1 MIRAALVLLLALALS
16 AHALAGEGAE
26 SSPVVAVDVH
36 PVRVELASPYASVQV
51 LLFGRSEDGDVRDVT
66 RDAELVAASPHVS
79 VDERGLVRPLE
90 PGRGALRYRIGE
102 VEVEVPYAVEDI
114 ASTPPPTFTGDVMP
128 ILSRSGCNTGSCHGS
143 AQGKNGF
150 QLSLRG
156 YDPIADFRALTD
168 DLEGRRVDRVVP
180 ARSLFLLKPTAE
192 VPHEGGQAIAPGSV
206 AHRLLADWVA
216 DGARMAAGAPDL
228 VSIRV
233 VPEDP
238 VLALPGLQQQF
249 AVLATYADGTE
260 RDVTARAFVE
270 VGDIEVTSVD
280 DRGLVTALRR
290 GESAILARYEGRY
303 DATSLFVMGDRDGWA
318 WTPEPARN
326 GIDEL
331 VNAKL
336 ERIRSQ
342 ASPLCTD
349 AEFLRRVTLDLTGR
363 PPAPADVE
371 AFLLDSRTSEQK
383 RDETID
389 RLVGSAPFVEHWT
402 NRWCDLLLVNDR
414 YLGREGSRRVREWVR
429 AQVASNAPYDAF
441 ARALLDSSGATFDNP
456 PAAYHKVLRE
466 PDAAM
471 ENTTQLFLGVRF
483 NCNKCHDHPFERW
496 TRDQHWDLAA
506 YFGQVGRR
514 DVEGSSRLA
523 STAVTRA
530 ATENEEIFDL
540 DEGEVVDPDTGV
552 TRVPAFPFDHGG
564 EIPADGT
571 RRARLAAWVTAGE
584 NPLFARSYVNRIW
597 SYFLG
602 RGIIHPVDDI
612 RASNPPSHPEL
623 LDRLTD
629 EFVASGFDTRALMKR
644 ILHSRTYQRSV
655 ATNRWN
661 EGDDVNFAHGLARR
675 LPAETLFDAV
685 HTAAGSRPRL
695 PGARRGTRAS
705 ELVGPRVEAPDG
717 FLGLFGRP
725 PRESVCECE
734 RATGLS
740 LGHALN
746 LVNGPTVA
754 DALEDPD
761 GALAELARYES
772 DPAAIVRELYL
783 RFLCRPPTNAEV
795 AALVPTFDAAVPAN
809 LLALTP
815 ERLARARA
823 DRAQWEATQ
832 VPHTWTPLVPDSA
845 RSAGGASLSVAED
858 GAVLAS
864 GEDPEKDTTTLV
876 AFAGD
881 GPITGLRLEV
891 LPHATLPAGGPGRA
905 ENGNF
910 VLQELRVAAVSALD
924 PTKTKTLRL
933 RGATADFSQNGWPVA
948 AAVDGNPG
956 TGWAVMPRFDEPHTA
971 VFEVAEDVG
980 FEGGTLLV
988 ATLVQDYGS
997 RHVIGHLRL
1006 STTADARPI
1015 RHLML
1020 TEEERLALRTPAAER
1035 TDEQAAA
1042 VHRRYLRTV
1051 PELVDEV
1058 RLGATQDLAWALVNS
1073 PAFLFNR

>member
-1 MIRAALVLLLALALS
+1 MIRAAVTLLLTLALTG
-16 AHALAGEGAE
+16 AATGGEGAK
-26 SSPVVAVDVH
+26 SAVITSVDVH
-36 PVRVELASPYASVQV
+36 PARVDLSSPYASVQL
-51 LLFGRSEDGDVRDVT
+51 LLFGRTEDGKVLDVT
-66 RDAELVAASPHVS
+66 RDAELTGAGTHVT
-79 VDERGLVRPLE
+79 VDERGLVRPVE
-90 PGRGALRYRIGE
+90 PGRGTLRFRIDD
-102 VEVEVPYAVEDI
+102 VEVEVPYSVDDLAQ
-114 ASTPPPTFTGDVMP
+114 APPPTFAGDVMP
-128 ILSRSGCNTGSCHGS
+128 ILSRASCNSGSCHGS

-156 YDPIADFRALTD
+156 YDPVADFRALTD

-192 VPHEGGQAIAPGSV
+192 VPHEGGQAIAPDSV

-216 DGARMAAGAPDL
+216 DGARMEAEDAEL

-238 VLALPGLQQQF
+238 VLSVPGLQQQF
-249 AVLATYADGTE
+249 AILATYSDGRE
-260 RDVTARAFVE
+260 RDVSARAFVE

-303 DATSLFVMGDRDGWA
+303 AATSLFVMGDREGWT

-326 GIDEL
+326 WIDEL

-336 ERIRSQ
+336 QRIRSQ
-342 ASPLCTD
+342 ASPQCTD
-349 AEFLRRVTLDLTGR
+349 AEFLRRLSLDLTGQ
-363 PPAPADVE
+363 PPTPAEVE
-371 AFLLDSRTSEQK
+371 AFLLDARPSQRK
-383 RDETID
+383 RDEMID
-389 RLVGSAPFVEHWT
+389 RLVGGAPFVEHWT
-402 NRWCDLLLVNDR
+402 NRWCDLLLVNDKN
-414 YLGREGSRRVREWVR
+414 LGREGSRRLREWVR
-429 AQVASNAPYDAF
+429 GQVASNAPYDGF
-441 ARALLDSSGATFDNP
+441 ARAVLDSSGATFDNP

-514 DVEGSSRLA
+514 DVEGSRRLA
-523 STAVTRA
+523 STAVTRG
-530 ATENEEIFDL
+530 ATENEEIYDR

-552 TRVPAFPFDHGG
+552 TRVPAFPYQHGG
-564 EIPADGT
+564 DVPADGT

-584 NPLFARSYVNRIW
+584 NPLFARSYVNRLW

-629 EFVASGFDTRALMKR
+629 EFVASGFDTRALMKL
-644 ILHSRTYQRSV
+644 ILRSRTYQRSIE
-655 ATNRWN
+655 TNRWN

-685 HTAAGSRPRL
+685 HSATGSRPRL
-695 PGARRGTRAS
+695 PGARPGTRAG
-705 ELVGPRVEAPDG
+705 ELVGPDVEAPDG

-754 DALEDPD
+754 DAIEDPE
-761 GALAELARYES
+761 GALTDLARYEK
-772 DPAAIVRELYL
+772 DPAAIVRELYM
-783 RFLCRPPTNAEV
+783 RFLCRPPSDAEV
-795 AALVPTFDAAVPAN
+795 AALVPSFDAGVPAN

-815 ERLARARA
+815 DQLARTRTARA
-823 DRAQWEATQ
+823 EWEATQ
-832 VPHTWTPLVPDSA
+832 VPHAWTRLVPDSA
-845 RSAGGASLSVAED
+845 RSAGGATLTIAED

-864 GEDPEKDTTTLV
+864 DANPEKDTTTLV

-891 LPHATLPAGGPGRA
+891 LPHESLAAGGPGRA

-910 VLQELRVAAVSALD
+910 VLHELRVAAVSALD
-924 PTKTKTLRL
+924 PTKTKPLKLRS
-933 RGATADFSQNGWPVA
+933 ATADFSQGGWPVA
-948 AAVDGNPG
+948 AAVDGNAG
-956 TGWAVMPRFDEPHTA
+956 TGWAVSARFGEPHTA

-988 ATLVQDYGS
+988 ATLVQNYGS
-997 RHVIGHLRL
+997 KHVIGHLRL
-1006 STTADARPI
+1006 STTGDPRPV
-1015 RHLML
+1015 RHLAL
-1020 TEEERLALRTPAAER
+1020 TEDERVALRTPAAER
-1035 TDEQAAA
+1035 TDEQRA
-1042 VHRRYLRTV
+1042 VIHRRYVRTA
-1051 PELVDEV
+1051 PELIDLV